1 MDTQHVAAHFLC
13 GQVFE
18 ALKTQLRR
26 LGGCGYLFRTF
37 SPMIPQGNSN
47 RSPTSL
53 EGVGAHFASLQVI
66 ESDRRLRCQRAS
78 NCWQPSVLSPLLLP
92 VRVSSRPKNLSWLI
106 QSRSA
111 RNRHT
116 QASTSNR
123 TATGQ
128 AFAAA
133 LTLTF
138 VPTLFDAEVAL

>member
-1 MDTQHVAAHFLC
+1 MDAQYVAHRC
-13 GQVFE
+13 SCDGGFE

-26 LGGCGYLFRTF
+26 LPACGYLFRAF
-37 SPMIPQGNSN
+37 SPMLGHGNSN
-47 RSPTSL
+47 RTPTSL

-78 NCWQPSVLSPLLLP
+78 NCWQRSVLSPWLLP

-106 QSRSA
+106 QNRSA
-111 RNRHT
+111 KNRHI
-116 QASTSNR
+116 QVSTSNR

-133 LTLTF
+133 LTT
-138 VPTLFDAEVAL
+138 TLDDAGPNTRASL